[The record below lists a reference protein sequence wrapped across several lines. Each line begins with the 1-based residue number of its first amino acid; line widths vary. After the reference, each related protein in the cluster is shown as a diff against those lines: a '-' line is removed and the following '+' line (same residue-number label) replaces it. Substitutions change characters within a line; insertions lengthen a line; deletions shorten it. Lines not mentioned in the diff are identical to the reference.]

1 MRALIVFDTR
11 SGMTEKVGRAI
22 EAGLEASGVE
32 TVMKRAGAVTA
43 AELKEAETW
52 IFGSP
57 VHFWGP
63 TGASKRALKA
73 ALATGAEG
81 KRFATFDTRYAGFK
95 SPGASGKMAEALKEG
110 GATPVAEPANFVV
123 DGGKGPLAKGEES
136 RATEFGRQLAEKIK
150 G

>member
-1 MRALIVFDTR
+1 MRALIIFDTS

-22 EAGLEASGVE
+22 EAGLEAAGVE
-32 TVMKRAGAVTA
+32 TVMKRASAVTA
-43 AELKEAETW
+43 AELKEADAW

-63 TGASKRALKA
+63 TGASKKALKA
-73 ALATGAEG
+73 ALATGAKG

-95 SPGASGKMAEALKEG
+95 SPGASGKMADALREG
-110 GATPVAEPANFVV
+110 GATQVAEPANFIV
-123 DGGKGPLAKGEES
+123 DSGKGPLAKGEES
-136 RATEFGRQLAEKIK
+136 RAAELGRQLAEKLK